1 MLALT
6 PANSF
11 HARAA
16 ASCAAIL
23 ALTLHAVPS
32 WAQAAREPFAVR
44 CKQWI
49 DKKGYSLDYIEQK
62 TGKRQEGQPP
72 GWKGNVK
79 PEAVQV
85 GDVVIAQV
93 SGDAAAQRVAY
104 VEEVA
109 AGSDGLAYAV
119 FVTEWNQGKQY
130 LDKDCLVTN
139 LFGQTGSKL
148 RVPLNTVQRV
158 WRPSLP
164 LP

>member
-6 PANSF
+6 TTTSF
-11 HARAA
+11 QVRSA
-16 ASCAAIL
+16 ASCAAVLLL
-23 ALTLHAVPS
+23 ALSATPS
-32 WAQAAREPFAVR
+32 WAQTAREPFAVR

-49 DKKGYSLDYIEQK
+49 DKKGYSLDYIEQR

-72 GWKGNVK
+72 TWKGNVK

-93 SGDAAAQRVAY
+93 AGDVAAQRVAY
-104 VEEVA
+104 VEEVS
-109 AGSDGLAYAV
+109 AGTDGLAYAV
-119 FVTEWNQGKQY
+119 FVTEWNQGRQM
-130 LDKDCLVTN
+130 LDRDCLVTN

-148 RVPLNTVQRV
+148 RVPLNTVLRV

>member
-1 MLALT
+1 MR
-6 PANSF
+6 PAPSPSSF
-11 HARAA
+11 HARWVAA
-16 ASCAAIL
+16 CAAL
-23 ALTLHAVPS
+23 LTMLSATPG
-32 WAQAAREPFAVR
+32 WGQAQREPFAVR
-44 CKQWI
+44 CQQWI
-49 DKKGYSLDYIEQK
+49 EKKGYSLDYIEQR
-62 TGKRQEGQPP
+62 TGKRQPGQPP
-72 GWKGNVK
+72 SWKGNVQ
-79 PEAVQV
+79 PDAVQV
-85 GDVVIAQV
+85 GDVVIASVQ
-93 SGDAAAQRVAY
+93 GDAAAQRVAY

-148 RVPLNTVQRV
+148 RVPLNTVLRV

>member
-1 MLALT
+1 MLAFAQLSSRT
-6 PANSF
+6 
-11 HARAA
+11 ARPAA
-16 ASCAAIL
+16 ACAA
-23 ALTLHAVPS
+23 AVLVVLSTAPS
-32 WAQAAREPFAVR
+32 WAQPAREPFAVR

-49 DKKGYSLDYIEQK
+49 EKKGYSLDYIEQK

-72 GWKGNVK
+72 SWKGNVK

-119 FVTEWNQGKQY
+119 FVTEWNQGRQM

-148 RVPLNTVQRV
+148 RVPLNTVLRV

>member
-6 PANSF
+6 TTTSF
-11 HARAA
+11 QVRSA
-16 ASCAAIL
+16 ASCAAVLLL
-23 ALTLHAVPS
+23 ALSATPS
-32 WAQAAREPFAVR
+32 WAQTAREPFAVR

-49 DKKGYSLDYIEQK
+49 DKKGYSLDYIEQR

-72 GWKGNVK
+72 TWKGNVK

-93 SGDAAAQRVAY
+93 AGDVAAQRVAY
-104 VEEVA
+104 VEEVS

-119 FVTEWNQGKQY
+119 FVTEWNQGRQM
-130 LDKDCLVTN
+130 LDRDCLVTN

-148 RVPLNTVQRV
+148 RVPLNTVLRV

>member
-6 PANSF
+6 TTTSF
-11 HARAA
+11 QVRSA
-16 ASCAAIL
+16 ASCAAVLLL
-23 ALTLHAVPS
+23 ALSATPS
-32 WAQAAREPFAVR
+32 WAQTAREPFAVR

-49 DKKGYSLDYIEQK
+49 DKKGYSLDYFEQR

-72 GWKGNVK
+72 TWKGNVK

-93 SGDAAAQRVAY
+93 AGDVAAQRVAY
-104 VEEVA
+104 VEEVS
-109 AGSDGLAYAV
+109 AGTDGLAYAV
-119 FVTEWNQGKQY
+119 FVTEWNQGRQM
-130 LDKDCLVTN
+130 LDRDCLVTN

-148 RVPLNTVQRV
+148 RVPLNTVLRV

>member
-6 PANSF
+6 TTTSF
-11 HARAA
+11 HVCSAA
-16 ASCAAIL
+16 TCAAVLLL
-23 ALTLHAVPS
+23 ALSATPS
-32 WAQAAREPFAVR
+32 WAQTAREPFAVR

-49 DKKGYSLDYIEQK
+49 DKKGYSLDYIEQR

-72 GWKGNVK
+72 TWKGNVK

-93 SGDAAAQRVAY
+93 AGDVAAQRVAY
-104 VEEVA
+104 VEEVS
-109 AGSDGLAYAV
+109 AGTDGLAYAV
-119 FVTEWNQGKQY
+119 FVTEWNQGRQM
-130 LDKDCLVTN
+130 LDRDCLVTN

-148 RVPLNTVQRV
+148 RVPLNTVLRV